1 MQNLIVILT
10 IVAALVFLGLRL
22 RTIWRNRNAPSC
34 GGCCSGCGSLSDSS
48 SPQKTLPTCKAPP
61 EPR

>member
-10 IVAALVFLGLRL
+10 VIAALVFLGLRL

-34 GGCCSGCGSLSDSS
+34 GGGCAGCGSLSDCSS
-48 SPQKTLPTCKAPP
+48 SLKTLPTDKPP
-61 EPR
+61 SKHR